1 PYSPLFRSLV
11 VVRLVL
17 LRLPQIV
24 VYTFPMA
31 VLLAGLLTLSRL
43 SAASEI
49 VAMQAGTGSFYR
61 IVSPVVGL
69 GIAFSLLTLA
79 INEWVVPAAN
89 YEYRRIL
96 VEDPQGRRLPAVSPN
111 VILRE
116 YHGGVLRGFL
126 YAA

>member
-1 PYSPLFRSLV
+1 MFGMLAFTALFVSVDVVQLVRMAVDYGAPMLV

-49 VAMQAGTGSFYR
+49 VAMQAGTVSFYR

-69 GIAFSLLTLA
+69 GIAFSLLTQD
-79 INEWVVPAAN
+79 
-89 YEYRRIL
+89 RKST
-96 VEDPQGRRLPAVSPN
+96 RLNSS
-111 VILRE
+111 
-116 YHGGVLRGFL
+116 
-126 YAA
+126 